1 MRSPCLW
8 SLLLLTLT
16 AVAVGCGG
24 GLGGSAGANTPPVLV
39 ASSPSGIEFAAGQQ
53 LTFSVTVSDPD
64 GDAVSLRLRNPAPG
78 MWASPISSAPSPQTL
93 TVHWT
98 VPAGALTGPTLH
110 FAAHDDGTPSATV
123 DLLLPTRC
131 TGQSRNGMLRG
142 DVTGDGIPDL
152 VALASGADAPF
163 LDSGAIYVWRGESVM
178 GTTQPANAP
187 IKLTRPGGLGGDQ
200 LGLASGQAL
209 FLVHVTGAGPA
220 LDIVAVAQYA
230 TVSGQAQAGALC
242 VWKGGVGNS
251 APTFHATLALPLPVG
266 GDQLGVGAGQA
277 VQFGD
282 VCGDAA
288 LDLVVSAYNAEQPTP
303 PVANAGVICVWA
315 GGAALPAGAPA
326 PIQLRNPTTIT
337 NEYLG
342 RASGQ
347 GVQLVDLM
355 GDAKLEIVAA
365 APSADVSAPDAGAI
379 YVWQGAAAL
388 ASGPPTTTL
397 RNPLGQAN
405 DFLGS
410 ELAPGQG
417 VRFGDVVGDQRL
429 DVIVCA
435 PSATVS
441 GSVQAGA
448 LYVWDGA
455 ALVPGQVSPTL
466 TLTSTNPSLGARLGR
481 MPFSGEGLF
490 LVDLTGEGDLD
501 IVACAPREMVGSTPD
516 AGAIYVWKGKT
527 GLSAPLARLT
537 TPTPFAQ
544 DQLGAVGPGE
554 GEGLSFGDVDG
565 DGITDLVVSAP
576 SADRSLGTQN
586 TGALYVWRGG
596 PALTGSVPPTSQLLV
611 GLPSANDRLGS
622 ASGQGVLLGD
632 VTGDG
637 RLDVVAAAMDAQVG
651 SNTTAGAI
659 YVWPGPIAPS
669 PFLTPAAILTS
680 ATPTTNDKLGYVA
693 SGLGLRLGDLNGDG
707 VDDVIAVA
715 EGATVSGNASAG
727 AVVVWFGSGSLPPTP
742 SLTLTAPSPQP
753 FDKLGL
759 ADGLGVQLVD
769 VTADGFADLVVGA
782 KDARVGLTVGAGSIF
797 VWKGGPTVS
806 ATLTAQLAVV
816 GAATNDHLGSG
827 TGQAI
832 QVGDVTGDGIPDI
845 LALASGADAPLLDS
859 GAIYVWKLAQ
869 PSTLLPGP
877 MAPTFTLTDAT
888 AAPGDGLGS

>member
-1 MRSPCLW
+1 MRSTCLGY
-8 SLLLLTLT
+8 LPLLTL
-16 AVAVGCGG
+16 AALAFGCGG
-24 GLGGSAGANTPPVLV
+24 GLGGSAATNTPPVLV

-78 MWASPISSAPSPQTL
+78 MWASPIANAPSPQTL

-110 FAAHDDGTPSATV
+110 FAAHDDGMPSAAA
-123 DLLLPTRC
+123 DLRLPTRC

-152 VALASGADAPF
+152 VALASGADAPGP
-163 LDSGAIYVWRGESVM
+163 DSGAIYVWRGESVM
-178 GTTQPANAP
+178 GTTQPTNAP
-187 IKLTRPGGLGGDQ
+187 IKLTRPGGVAGDR

-220 LDIVAVAQYA
+220 LDIVAVAQNA
-230 TVSGQAQAGALC
+230 TVGGQANAGALC

-251 APTFHATLALPLPVG
+251 APAFHATLALPAPLS
-266 GDQLGVGAGQA
+266 GDLLGVGAGQA

-282 VCGDAA
+282 VCGDAT
-288 LDLVVSAYNAEQPTP
+288 LDLVVSAHNADQPTP
-303 PVANAGVICVWA
+303 SFTNAGVICVWA
-315 GGAALPAGAPA
+315 GGAALTPGAPA
-326 PIQLRNPTTIT
+326 PLELRKPTTFA

-342 RASGQ
+342 LASGQ
-347 GVQLVDLM
+347 GVQLVELM
-355 GDAKLEIVAA
+355 GDGKLEIVAA
-365 APSADVSAPDAGAI
+365 APYADVGAVNAGAV
-379 YVWQGAAAL
+379 YVWQGAAGL
-388 ASGPPTTTL
+388 TSGPPTTTL

-405 DFLGS
+405 DSLGN
-410 ELAPGQG
+410 EAAPGQG

-429 DVIVCA
+429 DVIACA
-435 PSATVS
+435 PSATV
-441 GSVQAGA
+441 GSSAQAGA

-455 ALVPGQVSPTL
+455 ALVPGLVSPTL
-466 TLTSTNPSLGARLGR
+466 TLSSTTPSALAQLGR
-481 MPFSGEGLF
+481 MPSSGEGLF
-490 LVDLTGEGDLD
+490 LVDVTGEGDLD
-501 IVACAPREMVGSTPD
+501 LVACAPHETVGSTTD

-527 GLSAPLARLT
+527 GSSAPLARLT
-537 TPTPFAQ
+537 TPTPFAG
-544 DQLGAVGPGE
+544 DLLGAVGPGE

-576 SADRSLGTQN
+576 SADRALATVN

-596 PALTGSVPPTSQLLV
+596 PTLTGSVGPTSQLLV
-611 GLPSANDRLGS
+611 GLPSANDGLCS

-637 RLDVVAAAMDAQVG
+637 RLDVVAGAMLAQVG
-651 SNTTAGAI
+651 SSTTAGAV

-680 ATPTTNDKLGYVA
+680 ATPTTNDRLGYVA

-715 EGATVSGNASAG
+715 ERATVSGNAFAG
-727 AVVVWFGSGSLPPTP
+727 AVVVWLGGGSLLPTP
-742 SLTLTAPSPQP
+742 SLTLVAPSPQP
-753 FDKLGL
+753 NDRLGL

-782 KDARVGLTVGAGSIF
+782 KDAQVGSTAGAGSVFI
-797 VWKGGPTVS
+797 WKGGPTVS

-816 GAATNDHLGSG
+816 GAAPNDRLGSG

-832 QVGDVTGDGIPDI
+832 QVGDVTGDGIPD
-845 LALASGADAPLLDS
+845 LVALASPALASAPGA
-859 GAIYVWKLAQ
+859 GAIHVWKLAQ
-869 PSTLLPGP
+869 PSTLLTGP
-877 MAPTFTLTDAT
+877 VAPTFTLTDAS
-888 AAPGDGLGS
+888 AAPNDGLGS